1 LLKKELL
8 EPLPRPKKERVPSSS
23 EGPVSRWRSFSR
35 WLRRRRSLLWPS
47 LSSSSP
53 PKMEA
58 AMPLKPAPIP
68 IPAPEP
74 ALEREERWR
83 ERERE
88 RLRSRS
94 LWEWRLLRCDLERF
108 ECEVWAEM
116 TEPASSKM
124 PMAAVV

>member
-1 LLKKELL
+1 
-8 EPLPRPKKERVPSSS
+8 
-23 EGPVSRWRSFSR
+23 
-35 WLRRRRSLLWPS
+35 
-47 LSSSSP
+47 
-53 PKMEA
+53 MEA

-116 TEPASSKM
+116 TEPASSKI

>member
-23 EGPVSRWRSFSR
+23 EVSRWRSRSR
-35 WLRRRRSLLWPS
+35 WLRRRSLLWPS

-58 AMPLKPAPIP
+58 AMPLMPAPMP
-68 IPAPEP
+68 P

-88 RLRSRS
+88 RLRS
-94 LWEWRLLRCDLERF
+94 LWEWRLLRCDLDRF

-124 PMAAVV
+124 PMAAAV